1 MVDEYNEEDE
11 LDYDDVETMR
21 IIDEFFDETLEDW
34 YEKEKQDENQTIES
48 YRKISQIS
56 SFEDEESSQ

>member
-56 SFEDEESSQ
+56 SLEDEESPQ

>member
-1 MVDEYNEEDE
+1 MVDEYDEEDE

-56 SFEDEESSQ
+56 SLEDEEGSQ

>member
-1 MVDEYNEEDE
+1 MVDEYDEEDE

-21 IIDEFFDETLEDW
+21 VIDEFFDETLEDW

-56 SFEDEESSQ
+56 SLEDEEGSQ

>member
-1 MVDEYNEEDE
+1 MVDEYDEEDE

-56 SFEDEESSQ
+56 SLEDEESSQ

>member
-1 MVDEYNEEDE
+1 MVDEYDDEDE
-11 LDYDDVETMR
+11 LDYDDVDTMR

-56 SFEDEESSQ
+56 SLEDEEGSQ

>member
-1 MVDEYNEEDE
+1 MVDEYDDEDE

-56 SFEDEESSQ
+56 SLEDEEGSQ

>member
-56 SFEDEESSQ
+56 SFEEEESSQ

>member
-56 SFEDEESSQ
+56 SLEDEESSQ

>member
-34 YEKEKQDENQTIES
+34 YENEKQDENQTIES